1 MTEQE
6 ILQIIC
12 AEVVRLA
19 EEKGETLPTVVAD
32 SVFLDGELP
41 MDSLD
46 LATLVVH
53 LENETGFDPFR
64 QGFRQF
70 TTVGELAALYA
81 Q

>member
-1 MTEQE
+1 MTEQD
-6 ILQIIC
+6 IIQIIT
-12 AEVVRLA
+12 AEVTRLA
-19 EEKGETLPTVVAD
+19 AEKGEALAAVSTD

-64 QGFRQF
+64 EGFRQF

-81 Q
+81 R